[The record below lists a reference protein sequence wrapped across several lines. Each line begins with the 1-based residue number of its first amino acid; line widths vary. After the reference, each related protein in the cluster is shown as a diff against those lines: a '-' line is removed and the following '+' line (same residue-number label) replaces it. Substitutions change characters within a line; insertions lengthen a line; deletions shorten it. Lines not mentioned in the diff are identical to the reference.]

1 MAPTKPPVT
10 LEYQPKGAD
19 EKKSIKKRSSKE
31 DSTSLSE
38 KAYQAIRR
46 AIRQRRFR
54 SGDRLREN
62 ELAEMLGFS
71 RTPVREALARLQVE
85 GLAAENGQRGFM
97 IVEFD
102 HVIVTELFVMREVLE
117 GTAAK
122 LATRNAQD
130 TEISWIRYLHD
141 QYSDLIHSDKP
152 GHLITEKNRQF
163 HEALSLCAHN
173 RFLLRMLEP
182 IHDALGLLGE
192 SNLIDQNRVQD
203 NLFDHEQI
211 VKALES
217 RDANLAEEAAKKHI
231 QNAYAFR
238 IKRMF
243 EDAHDEQR

>member
-1 MAPTKPPVT
+1 MASTKSLVT
-10 LEYQPKGAD
+10 SGHLPKSAD
-19 EKKSIKKRSSKE
+19 VKKSIKKISTKE
-31 DSTSLSE
+31 NSTSLSE
-38 KAYQAIRR
+38 QAYQAIRR

-71 RTPVREALARLQVE
+71 RTPVREALGRLQVE

-141 QYSDLIHSDKP
+141 QYSDLVNSDKSA
-152 GHLITEKNRQF
+152 HLITEKNRQF

-192 SNLIDQNRVQD
+192 SNLKDQKRVQD
-203 NLFDHEQI
+203 NLYDHEQI

-217 RDANLAEEAAKKHI
+217 RDSNLAEESAKKHI

-243 EDAHDEQR
+243 EEAHDEKI

>member
-1 MAPTKPPVT
+1 MASSKLPVPIDH
-10 LEYQPKGAD
+10 QPKGAD
-19 EKKSIKKRSSKE
+19 VKKSIKKRSTKE
-31 DSTSLSE
+31 DSSSLSE
-38 KAYQAIRR
+38 QAYQAIRK

-54 SGDRLREN
+54 SGDRLIEN

-141 QYSDLIHSDKP
+141 QYSDLIQSGKP
-152 GHLITEKNRQF
+152 AHLITEKNRQF

-192 SNLIDQNRVQD
+192 SNLIDQKRVQD
-203 NLFDHEQI
+203 NLHDHEQI
-211 VKALES
+211 VKALEL
-217 RDANLAEEAAKKHI
+217 RDANLAEESAKKHI

-243 EDAHDEQR
+243 EDAHDE